1 MEGFKYEI
9 ERPWSHEGAPEF
21 HKVTLNGKE
30 IDLKQLVDIAERM
43 RLELQRQ
50 GVIMVI

>member
-9 ERPWSHEGAPEF
+9 ERPWSHKGAPEF

-43 RLELQRQ
+43 RLELKRQ